1 MPDATLDTAAAA
13 KASADATAATQAAAD
28 AATALA
34 AATPIAPV
42 IPEKYTLALPEG
54 SLMSP
59 KALERATVT
68 AKALKIMSD
77 ADAQS
82 LVGAMDAE
90 AREVRGVYE
99 AARQPGGTVHQEIV
113 AQNTAESL
121 THPQLGNGD
130 PALLE
135 QKTLQASLVL
145 NATVHGR
152 GLVAFLN
159 QNGAAQH
166 PLVLLYLNEIHGER
180 REKPLLMGGD
190 IAPPSTEPIEKRFYP
205 QGVQTTPK

>member
-90 AREVRGVYE
+90 AKDVVTHYE
-99 AARQPGGTVHQEIV
+99 AARQPGGTIHQELV
-113 AQNTAESL
+113 ARHTAESL

-135 QKTLQASLVL
+135 RKTLQASLVL
-145 NATVHGR
+145 NETAAGR
-152 GLVAFLN
+152 ALVPLLN
-159 QNGAAQH
+159 ASGDAQH
-166 PLVLLYLNEIHGER
+166 PAVLLFLNEIHDAR
-180 REKPLLMGGD
+180 REKPLLVGGD
-190 IAPPSTEPIEKRFYP
+190 LAPPSTVPIEKRFYP
-205 QGVQTTPK
+205 QGVQTAQK